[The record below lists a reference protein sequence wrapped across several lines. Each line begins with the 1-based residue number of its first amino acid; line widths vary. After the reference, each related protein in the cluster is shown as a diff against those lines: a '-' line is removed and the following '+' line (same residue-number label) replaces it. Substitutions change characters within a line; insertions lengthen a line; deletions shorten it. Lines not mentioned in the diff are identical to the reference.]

1 MHEIPGLVGSLEE
14 LMLISSTRDA
24 RIAAFARVIQLINQ
38 FLMGDE
44 NSPLS
49 PFPLPLSF
57 PVFCEPDLAFVARKL
72 IF

>member
-14 LMLISSTRDA
+14 LMQISSTRDA
-24 RIAAFARVIQLINQ
+24 RIAAFARVIQLISQ
-38 FLMGDE
+38 FLMGDDI
-44 NSPLS
+44 SPLS

-57 PVFCEPDLAFVARKL
+57 PVSCEPDLAFVARKL